1 MLEEIFMFCKNCG
14 NDLGETAE
22 VCMKCGFAKGTGNKF
37 CETCGKEVQ
46 EGQAICIGC
55 GCALKPLNTATETQ
69 SAPVIGDKYKEY
81 IPTVKK
87 NSIFQLVHY
96 GVQLLLIISVI
107 FLPIFTCPDLTAFAF
122 GLESANFSIF
132 SEFCLMIDML
142 FSNES
147 LVALIAA
154 FDPTSKWLV
163 LFMSI
168 FAIFAVVTAIVS
180 IIQIIIG
187 AVKEIKAL
195 TAIDTTTMMVYSD
208 MLKPGYSDTDIA
220 AKYKK
225 KSFAPTVFGLVVAD
239 VAIIVICKIVFKQM
253 ETSTF
258 SIATLRCMQDI
269 NGVSALIAVV
279 AVALVA
285 TIVFSILMKNEEKQ
299 MLINIK
305 NGK

>member
-1 MLEEIFMFCKNCG
+1 MFCKNCG

-22 VCMKCGFAKGTGNKF
+22 VCLKCGFAKGTGNKF

-55 GCALKPLNTATETQ
+55 GCALTTQSTQETAQ

-81 IPTVKK
+81 IPVVKK
-87 NSIFQLVHY
+87 NSIFQLINY
-96 GVQLLLIISVI
+96 AAQLILIISVI
-107 FLPIFTCPDLTAFAF
+107 FLPIFTCPVGIFDL
-122 GLESANFSIF
+122 GSGNFSIF
-132 SEFCLMIDML
+132 SEFCLMFDML

-147 LVALIAA
+147 AIALLAA
-154 FDPTSKWLV
+154 FDPTSKWMV
-163 LFMSI
+163 LGMSI
-168 FAIFAVVTAIVS
+168 FAIFAVVAAIVS
-180 IIQIIIG
+180 TIQIIIG

-195 TAIDTTTMMVYSD
+195 TAIDTTAMMVYSD
-208 MLKPGYSDTDIA
+208 MLKPGYSDTDIS

-225 KSFAPTVFGLVVAD
+225 RSFATSVFIMVVAD
-239 VAIIVICKIVFKQM
+239 VAVIVLCKFAFQHM
-253 ETSTF
+253 GSSTL
-258 SIATLRCMQDI
+258 AVNTLRCMQEV

-305 NGK
+305 NGQ